1 LLLLLWRRIC
11 GEFSSSSATL
21 PSTLQAEGQPL
32 PPDLLLPQRQHKE
45 YINLQFRRF
54 ACSTMLGSRCGDPSG
69 HVPGVAAV
77 VRCRRFSEQSGE
89 GAGLGLDGV
98 SCIRSEVLCVNL
110 QDLDVFFFFFKVLFV
125 ICNSTAL
132 N

>member
-1 LLLLLWRRIC
+1 L
-11 GEFSSSSATL
+11 S
-21 PSTLQAEGQPL
+21 STLQAEGQPL

-69 HVPGVAAV
+69 HVPSVAAV
-77 VRCRRFSEQSGE
+77 EHGWMLLELRGDGV
-89 GAGLGLDGV
+89 GLDCV
-98 SCIRSEVLCVNL
+98 LHPRSRVLCANIADCCIIFQLVR
-110 QDLDVFFFFFKVLFV
+110 VLAV
-125 ICNSTAL
+125 ICTSTAL